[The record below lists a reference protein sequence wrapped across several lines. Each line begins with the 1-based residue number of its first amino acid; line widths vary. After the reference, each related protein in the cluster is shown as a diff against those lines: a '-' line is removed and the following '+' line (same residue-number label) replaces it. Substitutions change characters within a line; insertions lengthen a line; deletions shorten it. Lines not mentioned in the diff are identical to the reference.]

1 MANIN
6 NRLFG
11 DENEKFVGV
20 KQNKENAERYLKILQ
35 LGKRLAKPDDG
46 MNSFKLEATNPKD
59 NTSQNCI
66 IYIDAES
73 PVLLMSNLQ
82 RSLLGQMVFL
92 SDVFVTTVTED
103 KQHIRYTFSVTNVWS
118 A

>member
-1 MANIN
+1 MN
-6 NRLFG
+6 NRIFG
-11 DENEKFVGV
+11 DENEKFVGA
-20 KQNKENAERYLKILQ
+20 KQNKEQTEKYLKLVQ
-35 LGKRLAKPDDG
+35 LGKRFAGTDDG

-66 IYIDAES
+66 MYIDAES
-73 PVLLMSNLQ
+73 PVLLMSSLQ

-103 KQHIRYTFSVTNVWS
+103 RQHIRYSFSGTNVWS